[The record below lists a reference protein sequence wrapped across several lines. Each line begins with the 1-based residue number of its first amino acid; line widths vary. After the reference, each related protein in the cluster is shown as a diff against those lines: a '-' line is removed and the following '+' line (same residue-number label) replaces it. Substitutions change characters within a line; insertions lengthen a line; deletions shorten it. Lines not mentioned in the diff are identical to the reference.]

1 LSSIVSDAN
10 RIFWQN
16 CTGGLLNHQDFFD
29 TIAENVR
36 IYVGDIDCLYR
47 DVLRLKNGDQIPTDA
62 LLCGTGWKPSLQFFS
77 EEQCRQLGLPH
88 LVENESSDEKSR
100 WTALE
105 ADADAKVLATFP
117 QLATPPAVF
126 LKPATKTPY
135 RLYRHLVPLCESG
148 NASKDR
154 SIVFIGQV
162 VVGNYFPVVE
172 CQSIWATA
180 YLDGKLDLPST
191 EEQEKNVAL
200 FTTWCRHRYLSNG
213 LRGNTMT
220 FELIGYT
227 DTLLKDLGLRSNRKG
242 WLKDIFYSVWAKDFR
257 GLKAEFMEKHGYNE
271 TGI

>member
-1 LSSIVSDAN
+1 MIVFESN

-16 CTGGLLNHQDFFD
+16 CTGGLLNHQDFYD

-36 IYVGDIDCLYR
+36 IYVGDIDCVYGN
-47 DVLRLKNGDQIPTDA
+47 VLRLKDGEQIPTDA

-77 EEQCRQLGLPH
+77 KEQCRQLGLPH
-88 LVENESSDEKSR
+88 LVEDELPDEKSH

-105 ADADAKVLATFP
+105 TDADAKVFATFP
-117 QLATPPAVF
+117 QLATPPDVF

-135 RLYRHLVPLCESG
+135 RLYRHLVPFCESG

-162 VVGNYFPVVE
+162 GVGNYFPVVE

-180 YLDGKLDLPST
+180 YLDGKLNLPST
-191 EEQEKNVAL
+191 EEQEKTVAL
-200 FTTWCRHRYLSNG
+200 FITWCRRRYLSNG
-213 LRGNTMT
+213 LRGNAMT

-227 DTLLKDLGLRSNRKG
+227 DTLLNDLGLSSNRKG
-242 WLKDIFYSVWAKDFR
+242 WFKDLFYPVWAKDFR
-257 GLKAEFMEKHGYNE
+257 GLKAEFMEKYGYNKTE
-271 TGI
+271 A